1 METPTR
7 TLIKSLT
14 WQTSGL
20 IVMTV
25 VTWFVTG
32 SLVDGGAIA
41 VSGALIGFF
50 SYTVHERLWSRVRWG
65 FKR

>member
-14 WQTSGL
+14 WQISGL
-20 IVMTV
+20 IVMTM

-50 SYTVHERLWSRVRWG
+50 SYMVHERLWSRVRWG

>member
-14 WQTSGL
+14 WQISGL
-20 IVMTV
+20 IVMTM

-50 SYTVHERLWSRVRWG
+50 SYMVHERRWSRVRWG
-65 FKR
+65 LKR

>member
-14 WQTSGL
+14 WQISGL

-50 SYTVHERLWSRVRWG
+50 SYMVHERLWSRVRWG
-65 FKR
+65 LKR

>member
-14 WQTSGL
+14 WQISGL
-20 IVMTV
+20 IVMTM

-50 SYTVHERLWSRVRWG
+50 SYMVHERLWSRVRWG
-65 FKR
+65 LKR

>member
-14 WQTSGL
+14 WQISGL
-20 IVMTV
+20 IVISV
-25 VTWFVTG
+25 VAWFVTG

-50 SYTVHERLWSRVRWG
+50 SYMVHERLWSRVRWG

>member
-50 SYTVHERLWSRVRWG
+50 SYMVHERLWSRVRWG
-65 FKR
+65 LKR

>member
-14 WQTSGL
+14 WQISGL
-20 IVMTV
+20 IVMTM

-50 SYTVHERLWSRVRWG
+50 SYMVHERLWSRVRCG
-65 FKR
+65 LKR